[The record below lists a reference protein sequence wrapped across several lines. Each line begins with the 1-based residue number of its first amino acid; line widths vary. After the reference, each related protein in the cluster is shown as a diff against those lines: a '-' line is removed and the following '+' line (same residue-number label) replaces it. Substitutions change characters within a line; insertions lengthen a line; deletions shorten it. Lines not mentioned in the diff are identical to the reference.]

1 MKIIKYELKY
11 KSTLVQM
18 FEDFHN
24 DMVFCDPSG
33 MVKPFSKKE
42 HVFQYVDKMI
52 NDSKNMNGFIFLAI
66 AKNTPVGFVQG
77 VIFDHKKDGIH
88 KLVSKPGSQG
98 WIGELYVDSLFRNQ
112 SIGKLLF
119 KKAKEHF
126 VKNNCTA
133 VCLNV
138 FDGNKGAMR
147 LYHEL
152 GMIMIKHEMD
162 LKL

>member
-1 MKIIKYELKY
+1 MKIINYELKY
-11 KSTLVQM
+11 NDALVVM
-18 FEDFHN
+18 LDDFQN
-24 DMVFCDPSG
+24 YMAFCDPSG
-33 MVKPFSKKE
+33 RVKPFSNKE
-42 HVFQYVDKMI
+42 HVVKYVDKMI

-98 WIGELYVDSLFRNQ
+98 WIGELYVDSLFRDQ
-112 SIGKLLF
+112 GIGKLLF
-119 KKAKEHF
+119 KKAKEYF
-126 VKNNCTA
+126 EKNNCTA

-138 FDGNKGAMR
+138 FDGNKDAIR
-147 LYHEL
+147 LYHGL
-152 GMIMIKHEMD
+152 GMKTRKHEMD